1 MARKKVKR
9 ISVNAMDEIMV
20 GCVNTETVNWNG
32 LDVVIT
38 KTLSLEDMLAFVD
51 SVVKSCFDQATGAY
65 MPEIKD
71 FAIRSN
77 VMERYANFT
86 LPSKIERQYDVVMR
100 SGAFEM
106 VLNHLNAAQFNE
118 LIRAIDDKLKN
129 AADVNIQTVF
139 RQFDEVVDSFNNLQE
154 KIGTLFSGIDSSDIE
169 NLMGAISDGGIDE
182 AKVVKAYIDQGR
194 DEKRD
199 EK

>member
-1 MARKKVKR
+1 
-9 ISVNAMDEIMV
+9 
-20 GCVNTETVNWNG
+20 
-32 LDVVIT
+32 
-38 KTLSLEDMLAFVD
+38 MLAFVD

-154 KIGTLFSGIDSSDIE
+154 KIGTLFSDIDSSDIE